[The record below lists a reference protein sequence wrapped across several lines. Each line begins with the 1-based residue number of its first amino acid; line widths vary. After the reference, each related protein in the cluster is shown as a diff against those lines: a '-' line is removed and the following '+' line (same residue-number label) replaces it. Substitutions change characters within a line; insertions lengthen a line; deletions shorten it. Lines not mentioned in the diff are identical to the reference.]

1 MEKLSKNRGVISVFL
16 LVIFVVTYV
25 AMGMLVDA
33 ARYRMSRTYAEAV
46 LDMATESILASYNNM
61 LFELYGL
68 FGADVEM
75 DGKTVEEALKDTYTK
90 YLNSVFEALSIEEDS
105 DTTELVRL
113 LSDSLFED
121 EDNQYLTVRQL
132 YRFEIEELDAGTS
145 VTLANTANVESQI
158 IEYMKFRAPV
168 EIIGGL
174 AGESGFLEKL
184 NGLLQFKD
192 RVAVAHEAEKLS
204 EEFKKGNVPKEA
216 KELLGEINAFANR
229 LYDFSTT
236 SGKKYDQ
243 LSPAK
248 KEGIDNPSNVW
259 TVYQRFDT
267 NVSNAET
274 EYNKSVQGII
284 EDFHRWLREL
294 LEDAQ
299 KDVPEIILEDFYKK
313 KETMTEKTNVFQEI
327 NIDGITNGDEIE
339 KLAEDVSE
347 KLGGTFA
354 TDYGNY
360 CNDRDS
366 NINKAG
372 VTRNTAL
379 DTALNN
385 FKNVFVYR
393 EEAAGRLYQASLA
406 LEEKIME
413 LTEEYKAQIETMKA
427 AFNEKPDN
435 EHYKTVFLPK
445 IELLEA
451 NAAEIIK
458 NLDLLNSCRPY
469 LKEWFE
475 GFYENKYKASEW
487 LFYEASQIIDAHKA
501 LESEVTGNSI
511 ASLCTR
517 LKKAERF
524 YETHKD
530 GYSENSVYHLE
541 DKEFHPNTYDA
552 AAVALTETIT
562 EYLCVL
568 YSHASYFQKNY
579 YHGDVDVKDTITQQ
593 QKNRRE
599 EAEKERPDKDGVD
612 TEAIKE
618 HPEWLTEIVPPSEM
632 LEEPGEDFSEFS
644 YEGSAFKVMKTGLNL
659 FDKIAGFLEGLR
671 DNLYVDAY
679 VMTHFPNY
687 AEHYVKPDSE
697 EAKEFLGTYGG
708 YCASLAEVEYIISG
722 IMRDVGEGFGSKSV
736 SSVQG
741 KLFCIRML
749 FNTLAIFTDSAK
761 LQQATVLAAPA
772 GPFAPLVAAAL
783 LAVWAAAESGIDV
796 TKLVNGKE
804 VPVFKQGS
812 QWFFSVDG
820 AFKEGVKMILGMALG
835 KAEDIAADYMNL
847 VIDGMEANLNRM
859 IYEAYTSE
867 SHDRASIEQI
877 VNRGL
882 GIAGTGLGAAQ
893 ENALGYGA
901 QLCENIQNL
910 KDEDGNPL
918 MGDDVKQKVAEA
930 GDAYAKAVT
939 KAAGKLDGY
948 LENLKSGVG
957 KIEDNILNMR
967 AASRIAVEAKKAAR
981 NTLGTITTKLGNDAA
996 KTISEHL
1003 SKVIPVGQVQ
1013 NTGGFDDSKTIK
1025 FSYTDYLWFFL
1036 VIMNQETKVQRIQE
1050 MIQVNMRYYYVSQG
1064 KTSNPVGDFALE
1076 RIPVAVWAD
1085 LDYSIRLFFLSNGI
1099 VPEEFQVRDK
1109 DGKESGRLKQRV
1121 ISAQSY

>member
-33 ARYRMSRTYAEAV
+33 ARYRMSRTYAEAA
-46 LDMATESILASYNNM
+46 LDMATESILASYDNM

-75 DGKTVEEALKDTYTK
+75 DGKNVEEALKDAYEK
-90 YLNSVFEALSIEEDS
+90 YLNSVFEALSIEADS

-121 EDNQYLTVRQL
+121 EDNHYLTARQI

-168 EIIGGL
+168 EIVEGL
-174 AGESGFLEKL
+174 AGGFLEKL

-192 RVAVAHEAEKLS
+192 RIAAAHEAEKLS
-204 EEFKKGNVPKEA
+204 EEFEKGSAPKEA

-236 SGKKYDQ
+236 SGKNYDQ
-243 LSPAK
+243 LSSAK
-248 KEGIDNPSNVW
+248 KEERGNPSNVW
-259 TVYQRFDT
+259 TVYQQFDG
-267 NVSNAET
+267 NVGKAEK
-274 EYNKSVQGII
+274 EYNKAVQEIN
-284 EDFHRWLREL
+284 EEFHERLKEWLKE
-294 LEDAQ
+294 AQ
-299 KDVPEIILEDFYKK
+299 EEYAAEIILEDSYKK
-313 KETMTEKTNVFQEI
+313 KGAMTEKTNVFQEI

-339 KLAEDVSE
+339 KLAKDVSE
-347 KLGGTFA
+347 KLGGRFS

-360 CNDRDS
+360 CRDRDS
-366 NINKAG
+366 KIKGAG
-372 VTRNTAL
+372 ETRNTAL
-379 DTALNN
+379 DTALDN
-385 FKNVFVYR
+385 FKNVFLYR
-393 EEAAGRLYQASLA
+393 EEAAGKLYQDSLA

-413 LTEEYKAQIETMKA
+413 LTEEYKAQIETIKA
-427 AFNEKPDN
+427 AFYEKPDN

-469 LKEWFE
+469 LKEWSE

-487 LFYEASQIIDAHKA
+487 LFCEASQIIDAHKA
-501 LESEVTGNSI
+501 SESEVTGNSI

-524 YETHKD
+524 YETHKE

-541 DKEFHPNTYDA
+541 DNEFHPNTYDD

-579 YHGDVDVKDTITQQ
+579 YHEDVDVKDTVTQQ
-593 QKNRRE
+593 E
-599 EAEKERPDKDGVD
+599 EGKGKAEEEQNKTKPDKSGVD
-612 TEAIKE
+612 KE
-618 HPEWLTEIVPPSEM
+618 EIRDNPDWLTKIVPQSEM
-632 LEEPGEDFSEFS
+632 GGDFSEFS
-644 YEGSAFKVMKTGLNL
+644 YDGSGLQVMKTGLDL

-722 IMRDVGEGFGSKSV
+722 IMGDVGEGFGSKSV

-761 LQQATVLAAPA
+761 LQQAMVLAAPA
-772 GPFAPLVAAAL
+772 GPFASLVAAAL

-796 TKLVNGKE
+796 TRLVNGEE
-804 VPVFKQGS
+804 VPVFKQGH
-812 QWFFSVDG
+812 QWFFSVG
-820 AFKEGVKMILGMALG
+820 ETFKKSVKMILGMALG
-835 KAEDIAADYMNL
+835 KAEDIATDYMNL
-847 VIDGMEANLNRM
+847 VIDGIETNLNRM

-867 SHDRASIEQI
+867 SHGGASIQQI

-882 GIAGTGLGAAQ
+882 GIADEGLAAAQ
-893 ENALGYGA
+893 ENALEYGK
-901 QLCENIQNL
+901 QFCENIQNL
-910 KDEDGNPL
+910 KGEDGRSL
-918 MGDDVKQKVAEA
+918 VGDDVKKQVSDVGKKYEEEVR
-930 GDAYAKAVT
+930 AVGGQL
-939 KAAGKLDGY
+939 KGY
-948 LENLKSGVG
+948 LENLKSGAD

-996 KTISEHL
+996 ETISEHL

-1099 VPEEFQVRDK
+1099 VPEEFRVRDK
-1109 DGKESGRLKQRV
+1109 DGNESGRLKQRV